1 MNSPSVAVRPSPL
14 VSASSAEPEG
24 ATCSLLRMAVGDE
37 VVAVGIEDVREI
49 LQVSRL
55 TPMPRT
61 PDFVRG
67 VMNLRGA
74 VVPVV
79 DLSARLGR
87 PPTLIG
93 RRSCIVVVDYQAAVQ
108 GAEIESTHGSAEG
121 DAEAGVAEAGG
132 AESSVV
138 MGVLVDAVFEVF
150 DRPLAQLEPP
160 PAMGT
165 RIPPQFLRGITRA
178 GGELIGVLA
187 LPRLLGVRELTAGIA
202 NYQLN

>member
-1 MNSPSVAVRPSPL
+1 MNSPSVAARPSPL
-14 VSASSAEPEG
+14 VSASTAEPEG

-93 RRSCIVVVDYQAAVQ
+93 RRSCIVVVDYQAAPQ
-108 GAEIESTHGSAEG
+108 GAETESSDRSLEG
-121 DAEAGVAEAGG
+121 EPEAGG
-132 AESSVV
+132 AESHVV

-150 DRPLAQLEPP
+150 DRPLNELEPP

-202 NYQLN
+202 NHQLN